1 MSEPLSET
9 ETRAW
14 RAFLVLW
21 RVGLPSMDRTFR
33 KQGLNHLE
41 FGILAT
47 LGEQSRGS
55 MSPSEL
61 ADLAGISSSRLSHR
75 LRVMEERGDVER
87 RAAGNDG
94 RMVEV
99 RVTRSGRR
107 KVAAAIDE
115 HRADIRRL
123 MFEPLDETQ
132 AEALADALMAIAS
145 RLTDHRFLMDYGE
158 GSSAS
163 RPE

>member
-1 MSEPLSET
+1 MSGPLSDT

-14 RAFLVLW
+14 RAFLILW

-47 LGEQSRGS
+47 LSEQPRGS

-75 LRVMEERGDVER
+75 LRVMEERDDIER
-87 RAAGNDG
+87 RSAGNDG

-99 RVTRSGRR
+99 RVTRAGRR
-107 KVAAAIDE
+107 RVAAALDE
-115 HRADIRRL
+115 HRSDIRRL
-123 MFEPLDETQ
+123 MFEPLDEAQT
-132 AEALADALMAIAS
+132 EALADALMAIAS
-145 RLTDHRFLMDYGE
+145 RLTDHRFLMDYGD
-158 GSSAS
+158 STDAS
-163 RPE
+163 RSG